1 MRREIAALAIL
12 TLLVCHVDRTMAQ
25 DGRVPPEETR
35 KPLTKASGQ
44 IRIMGGIEMGLTT
57 PELVAACIANDS
69 TFTTRKAIIDVSPEA
84 AKSGEQVA
92 NVSWAD
98 NGLLSPPGIATLVV
112 EVNSFDKRV
121 PAQDLLQKLPNVLEN
136 RFRELDVA
144 NQFDIER
151 RDSLSEELNTGRI
164 ELEKLKDQCHQLAL
178 LHNVPLNA
186 EVAAQ
191 QKARLDA
198 QIEAI
203 SAKLEGLTA
212 RREVLEK
219 LIAEVGKRGTE
230 EAAKDPVIAELQ
242 QAVALRAE
250 IVKRMR
256 ESKSPSVEILSAESQ
271 LAEHKAE
278 LAKMRRDIT
287 QAAGGQ
293 RVAEL
298 VRRLEDA
305 SVEQA
310 EAKATSKALVTT
322 RDYSIGFSASL
333 EIRRLELAQM
343 ESSYREVAQE
353 LDKLRRK
360 LRLYQPPRVT
370 LLPAE

>member
-25 DGRVPPEETR
+25 DGRVPTEETR

-57 PELVAACIANDS
+57 PELVAAVIANDS
-69 TFTTRKAIIDVSPEA
+69 TLTRKAIIEVSPEA
-84 AKSGEQVA
+84 ATSGEQVA
-92 NVSWAD
+92 NISWAND
-98 NGLLSPPGIATLVV
+98 GLLSPPGIATLVV

-121 PAQDLLQKLPNVLEN
+121 PAQDLLQRLPNILEN
-136 RFRELDVA
+136 RFPELDVA
-144 NQFDIER
+144 HQFDIER
-151 RDSLSEELNTGRI
+151 RDSLTEQLNTSRI
-164 ELEKLKDQCHQLAL
+164 ELGKLKDQCHQLAR
-178 LHNVPLNA
+178 LHNVPINA

-191 QKARLDA
+191 QEARLDA

-203 SAKLEGLTA
+203 SAQLEGLTA

-219 LIAEVGKRGTE
+219 LIAEVGKRGAE
-230 EAAKDPVIAELQ
+230 EAAKEPVIAELQ

-256 ESKSPSVEILSAESQ
+256 ENKAPSVEVLSAESQ

-293 RVAEL
+293 RLAEL

-310 EAKATSKALVTT
+310 EAKATSKALVTK
-322 RDYSIGFSASL
+322 RDYAIGFSASL
-333 EIRRLELAQM
+333 EILRIELAQM

-370 LLPAE
+370 LLPAQ